1 MRRTLFRRAAHAGA
15 FMRGSFIP
23 SIVFGAAALAVLA
36 SGFSTLALAADKPA
50 NVARGKQLYLATGCY
65 QCHGTSGEGGG
76 NAGPRLAPGPMP
88 YQGLLLQLRKPRA
101 RMPVY
106 TAVVMPDSDVA
117 DIYAYL
123 QSVPKG
129 KTAEEIPML
138 KAISN

>member
-1 MRRTLFRRAAHAGA
+1 VVRR
-15 FMRGSFIP
+15 SFIP
-23 SIVFGAAALAVLA
+23 SLLIGAAVAAVLA
-36 SGFSTLALAADKPA
+36 SGFTTSVLAADKPA
-50 NVARGKQLYLATGCY
+50 NVTRGKQLYMATGCY

-88 YQGLLLQLRKPRA
+88 YEGLLMQLRKPRA

-129 KTAEEIPML
+129 KTASEIPML
-138 KAISN
+138 RALAN